1 MGEKTQNAV
10 MNDVMSIL
18 MFIQGLKFGGLEKIV
33 CDLMLNLK
41 KNKINVV
48 ICCYDKIGD
57 FVGKLI
63 KENIKVRFLPRKQG
77 IDLFYPFKLA
87 SLIKKQNIR
96 IIHAH
101 NATAWFYATWASIL
115 SGIPIVYTEHD
126 RSFPTPLRLKYF
138 HYFFGKH
145 AAAVIAVSKAVKEN
159 LKKYEHIKNVK
170 VIYNGIDPDLFKPA
184 SVKEKVLK
192 KKQLGLNENDFV
204 LGNVGRMDYWK
215 NQRILIEI
223 LPELK
228 NSFSHL
234 PIHSSTHSLIHPF
247 TNIKLILVGGG
258 EEEGNLKNLAIKK
271 GVENDVIFLS
281 QRSDVNQILK
291 AFDTFVFPSLT
302 EGLPLVVIEAM
313 ATGLPVVASHVGG
326 IPELVVHGETGF
338 LVSPTSKEEIK
349 EVIIKLLNNP
359 KLRKEMGQIARKR
372 FEAYFSLP
380 QMVQKYM
387 EVYEEVVRKFKC

>member
-1 MGEKTQNAV
+1 
-10 MNDVMSIL
+10 

-41 KNKINVV
+41 KNKINVI

-57 FVGKLI
+57 FAGKLI

-115 SGIPIVYTEHD
+115 SGVPIVYTEHD

-159 LKKYEHIKNVK
+159 LEKYEHIKNVK

-184 SVKEKVLK
+184 SIEEKVLK
-192 KKQLGLNENDFV
+192 KRELGLNENDFV
-204 LGNVGRMDYWK
+204 LGNVGRMDYLK
-215 NQRILIEI
+215 NQRILIEV
-223 LPELK
+223 LSELK
-228 NSFSHL
+228 KIF
-234 PIHSSTHSLIHPF
+234 PQ
-247 TNIKLILVGGG
+247 IKLILVGGG
-258 EEEGNLKNLAIKK
+258 EEEQNLKYLAIKR
-271 GVENDVIFLS
+271 GIENDVIFLG

-291 AFDTFVFPSLT
+291 AFDIFVFPSLT

-313 ATGLPVVASHVGG
+313 ATGLPVVASYVGG

-349 EVIIKLLNNP
+349 EAIIKLLNNP
-359 KLRKEMGQIARKR
+359 ELRKEMGQIARKR
-372 FEAYFSLP
+372 FEAHFSLP

-387 EVYEEVVRKFKC
+387 EVYEKAVKKFKRVNVQTC